1 MLFDKIM
8 EKESEEILKQRWRK
22 KKDSIQN
29 FYSKLSRLRRKI
41 NSDLNKGSEKD
52 FLTALVILIM
62 LKTSERVGNENSA
75 KNNGHFG
82 VTGFKKNHIEIYD
95 NGLILFEYKGK
106 SGVEHFKLVQ
116 DKRLANHLIE
126 AINSS
131 PTNKVFTTSDGFQIK
146 ADRINRYLSDY
157 GIIAKDIRGFSANKM
172 VNEKLKKIKPEK
184 TEEKRKRQFNAIAK
198 EVAEEVGHGN
208 ATLQKHYLVPEMK
221 EMFMR
226 SGRVLKLDRK
236 YRL

>member
-1 MLFDKIM
+1 M
-8 EKESEEILKQRWRK
+8 EKESEEILQKRWRK

-29 FYSKLSRLRRKI
+29 FYSNLSRLRRRLNK
-41 NSDLNKGSEKD
+41 DLNSGNEKE
-52 FLTALVILIM
+52 FLTALAITTM
-62 LKTSERVGNENSA
+62 LKTSERVGNNNSA
-75 KNNGHFG
+75 SEKGHFG
-82 VTGFKKNHIEIYD
+82 VTGFKKNHIEIYN
-95 NGLILFEYKGK
+95 NGLISLEYRGK
-106 SGVEHFKLVQ
+106 SGVDHFKLIQ
-116 DKRLANHLIE
+116 DKRLADYLIE
-126 AINSS
+126 AINNS
-131 PTNKVFTTSDGFQIK
+131 PTNKVFATSDGFQIK